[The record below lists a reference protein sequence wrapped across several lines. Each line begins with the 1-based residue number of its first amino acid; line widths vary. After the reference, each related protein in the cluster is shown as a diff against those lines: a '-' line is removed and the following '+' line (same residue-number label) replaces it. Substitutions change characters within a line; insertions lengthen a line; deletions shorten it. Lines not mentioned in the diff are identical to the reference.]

1 MFLGMDVGTGGTRA
15 VLVDEHGRVVAEASA
30 EHQPFRVPHP
40 GWAEQDPEDW
50 WRAARQAIRDVLAQA
65 PRASGQPATVDAVGL
80 TGQMHGAVML
90 DKEGLVLRPA
100 LIWCDVRTEPQCVWL
115 TNQFGGGDAGRRKLI
130 ELTANPALPN
140 FTLTKLLWVR
150 DHEPQI
156 FAKIDH
162 ILCPKDY
169 VRYRLTGAYAIDVH
183 EASGTLLL
191 DVTHRTWSKEVARV
205 AGIPESWLPQ
215 LFESPEI
222 CANIS
227 DEAASLTGLRSGTPV
242 AAGAGDQGA
251 GAVGMGILQ
260 PGSVSATIGTS
271 GVVFAATAAPTKDPL
286 GRLHTFCH
294 AVPRRWHVMG
304 VTQGA
309 GLSLRWFRETLAAF
323 PGYAQSYDDLLAAAA
338 TIPAGSDGVLWT
350 PYLFGERTP
359 HLDPTATAAFVGITS
374 TTTRAHL
381 TRAVLEGVAYSLKDS
396 FTLFSDL
403 GIPLKGVRLGG
414 GGARGPLWR
423 EIQANIYNY
432 PCERLTAEEGGAFGA
447 ALLAGVG
454 AQHWPDLEA
463 ACAAGITVAET
474 IHPQPDLA
482 QRYAQGYAGFR
493 KVYPALK
500 GIKG

>member
-1 MFLGMDVGTGGTRA
+1 MDVGTGGTRA
-15 VLVDEHGRVVAEASA
+15 VLVDENGQLVASA
-30 EHQPFRVPHP
+30 SSEHQPFRTPHP

-50 WRAARQAIRDVLAQA
+50 WRAAQESIRLVLAA
-65 PRASGQPATVDAVGL
+65 VPGVKVDALAL

-90 DKEGLVLRPA
+90 DQDGNVLRPS
-100 LIWCDVRTEPQCVWL
+100 LIWCDVRTEPQCEWL
-115 TNQFGGGDAGRRKLI
+115 HKQIGRERLI

-140 FTLTKLLWVR
+140 FTLTKLLWVKE
-150 DHEPQI
+150 HEPEI
-156 FAKIDH
+156 FAKIAH

-169 VRYRLTGAYAIDVH
+169 VRFRLTGTYAMDVQ

-191 DVTHRTWSKEVARV
+191 DVAHRRWSKEVAKI

-222 CANIS
+222 CAKIS
-227 DEAASLTGLRSGTPV
+227 DEAAHFTGLKAGTPV

-251 GAVGMGILQ
+251 GAVGMGILE

-271 GVVFAATAAPTKDPL
+271 GVVFAATAEPTKDPL

-294 AVPRRWHVMG
+294 AVPGRWHVMG
-304 VTQGA
+304 VTQAA
-309 GLSLRWFRETLAAF
+309 GLSLRWLRETLA
-323 PGYAQSYDDLLAAAA
+323 PDQSYDDLTAAAA
-338 TIPAGSDGVLWT
+338 KIPPGSDGLLWA

-374 TTTRAHL
+374 TTTRAHF
-381 TRAVLEGVAYSLKDS
+381 TRAVLEGVAYSLKDT
-396 FTLFSDL
+396 FTLFSEL
-403 GIPLKGVRLGG
+403 GIPVKGVRLGG

-423 EIQANIYNY
+423 EIQANVYGY
-432 PCERLTAEEGGAFGA
+432 ACERLTAEEGGAFGA

-454 AQHWPDLEA
+454 AKHWPDLEA

-474 IHPQPDLA
+474 IQPNPKVA
-482 QRYAQGYAGFR
+482 ERYAEGYAGFR
-493 KVYPALK
+493 RVYPALK
-500 GIKG
+500 GIRG